1 MRRIAAL
8 LLILLLP
15 LASAATSVHIEWDVG
30 QPIDAERRYIEHF
43 PSSTVTCA
51 NCMATTDDDI
61 VVQWWR
67 YSDQTGS
74 TWPDDDA
81 NLRAGNMGIELNE
94 SRSILNGNNSEQRQH
109 LIDVEGTFSIRS
121 DIEEQYYLFADLT
134 VAPLVDLRNDVIMQ
148 FLFVDENSEDN
159 HGRELSYLVRDLSSE
174 AGFYRTAGNVSNV
187 NVTVSYE
194 HLFAAGVDLSEERY
208 GWKVLIVVMGAE
220 ADSIDPPGAIAL
232 YETSVPTSSENVGLL
247 DYLPPLAFI
256 AVALVILFTVVRSS
270 FNQEHGLPEVRARW
284 KDGKDPAIVIE
295 VDAKRRD
302 VAIQGCE
309 AAEPWSMRGGVKRST
324 IDSGSSLTFDVRF
337 KKWHHEP
344 LVLRLK
350 MEVDTLGGWT
360 QNIRL
365 PLRNKSQRSVEDE
378 QD

>member
-30 QPIDAERRYIEHF
+30 QPIDTERRYIEHF
-43 PSSTVTCA
+43 PSSTVTCPD
-51 NCMATTDDDI
+51 CMATTDDDI

-81 NLRAGNMGIELNE
+81 NLRAGNMGVELNE

-121 DIEEQYYLFADLT
+121 DLEEQYYLFADLT

-148 FLFVDENSEDN
+148 FLFVEENSEDN

-220 ADSIDPPGAIAL
+220 ADSIDPPGAIAV

-247 DYLPPLAFI
+247 DYLPPLAFL

-309 AAEPWSMRGGVKRST
+309 ATEPWSMRGGVKRST
-324 IDSGSSLTFDVRF
+324 IDSGSRLTFDVRL
-337 KKWHHEP
+337 KKWHREP

-365 PLRNKSQRSVEDE
+365 PLRNKSERSVEDE
-378 QD
+378 HD